1 MLEKYKMDEKNNKKI
16 KEIRTGYYI
25 YMVWSVLVIITILAL
40 ETYTKSLLYII
51 FAISS
56 FTLISLLF
64 FSMVL
69 YRMWEDIIKAIEEI
83 KNNKSKNE

>member
-1 MLEKYKMDEKNNKKI
+1 MDSNKI
-16 KEIRTGYYI
+16 KDIKFGYYI
-25 YMVWSVLVIITILAL
+25 YMIWSILVIITILAL
-40 ETYTKSLLYII
+40 ETYTKSLLDII

-64 FSMVL
+64 FSSVL
-69 YRMWEDIIKAIEEI
+69 YRVWEDIIKAIEEL